1 MISRICT
8 FLVAL
13 VICLPV
19 MPKTVLAQGQGGG
32 KAKAKHKVESD
43 NSDRDNDRQRAVF
56 TARDRDII
64 RQYFRGRYS
73 NLPPGLA
80 KRGGDL
86 PPGLKKHLERNGTLP
101 PGLQKRLT
109 PFPDDL
115 DRRLPPLPAIYRRGS
130 IGQDVVIVDT
140 RTQRVLDIIHAILR
154 P

>member
-1 MISRICT
+1 
-8 FLVAL
+8 
-13 VICLPV
+13 
-19 MPKTVLAQGQGGG
+19 MPKAASAQGQGSGQ
-32 KAKAKHKVESD
+32 
-43 NSDRDNDRQRAVF
+43 RDNDRHKPVF
-56 TARDRDII
+56 TPRDRDII

-115 DRRLPPLPAIYRRGS
+115 NRRLPPLPAIYRRGS

-140 RTQRVLDIIHAILR
+140 RTQRVLDIIHDILR